1 MPKLHMISQRLAVA
15 TKPGTWEPAAGTN
28 WTAEDIHDLQQEAT
42 AELWHSALGIQLE
55 ERGGPDIRNRI
66 MEVFAERCP
75 APSIV
80 TFVETLAQVM
90 QDFLLTL
97 PAEPDTPAQP
107 TGPTPEQIKR
117 TKDAQV
123 VRDAVR
129 DAARE
134 ERSKQLNKFAYMV
147 NKSIAYGG
155 IGCIKPKNGFIVLK
169 FEENGRPYEYKY
181 RYGNGTGER
190 DFNGHIITSKEYD
203 QFMQDFEEAT
213 SRGLIQ

>member
-1 MPKLHMISQRLAVA
+1 MELSGLSRTGLHTVVKGK
-15 TKPGTWEPAAGTN
+15 KPGDKCRNG
-28 WTAEDIHDLQQEAT
+28 I
-42 AELWHSALGIQLE
+42 ELYSS
-55 ERGGPDIRNRI
+55 RR
-66 MEVFAERCP
+66 FSP

-80 TFVETLAQVM
+80 PFVETLAQVM
-90 QDFLLTL
+90 QDILLTL

-155 IGCIKPKNGFIVLK
+155 IGCIKPRKWVHR
-169 FEENGRPYEYKY
+169 FE
-181 RYGNGTGER
+181 
-190 DFNGHIITSKEYD
+190 ICS
-203 QFMQDFEEAT
+203 
-213 SRGLIQ
+213 